1 MFDGLPYGPEDL
13 DPVTAP
19 VLVDVAVPD
28 GEAADAFTDDGLISL
43 ELPTSFP
50 LDAQGDPIPHQACQP
65 LGQAAFDAGLDGV
78 DCRSAADG
86 GVRELAWFPR
96 GRTAQEVSR
105 RAFDRWW

>member
-1 MFDGLPYGPEDL
+1 M
-13 DPVTAP
+13 TAP

-28 GEAADAFTDDGLISL
+28 GEAADAYTDDGLVSFG
-43 ELPTSFP
+43 LPNSFP
-50 LDAQGDPIPHQACQP
+50 RDARGDPIPHRVCQP
-65 LGQAAFDAGLDGV
+65 LGRAAFDAGLDGV

-96 GRTAQEVSR
+96 DRTAQEVTR